1 MSFWDVVL
9 LMVMSVA
16 FLALVAHQA
25 TRGNGLAEV
34 RPADRRPAERRPAGR
49 DRIGSVRR

>member
-34 RPADRRPAERRPAGR
+34 RPAERRPAGR